1 MSKSYKF
8 EHVDRTDKAFQL
20 KIANQYM
27 DAFKKKHPG
36 LKKITLKYISNS
48 TDEHQN
54 AGIALQDF
62 MTKAFGGFLE
72 IEIKSLPENVYED
85 FRTKGEFD
93 LLYRNFDA
101 FGSDAYSYVKVFFR
115 TDGIDSENA
124 KQTGFRNNPSGSW
137 TYEKY
142 FKELGYKL
150 DENGKVTISDERKKE
165 VEKIKFRLGLANSAE
180 KVWNKIV
187 ELSLRKE
194 TYKDEQGKI
203 QHESLSQFND
213 RVTSFFTNQFTDEE
227 IKQGWTEQSAFA
239 IIAGLEKIVREAKH
253 RLYL

>member
-1 MSKSYKF
+1 MLSKLDL
-8 EHVDRTDKAFQL
+8 ET
-20 KIANQYM
+20 
-27 DAFKKKHPG
+27 
-36 LKKITLKYISNS
+36 TLQV
-48 TDEHQN
+48 H
-54 AGIALQDF
+54 
-62 MTKAFGGFLE
+62 
-72 IEIKSLPENVYED
+72 
-85 FRTKGEFD
+85 
-93 LLYRNFDA
+93 
-101 FGSDAYSYVKVFFR
+101 
-115 TDGIDSENA
+115 
-124 KQTGFRNNPSGSW
+124 W

-239 IIAGLEKIVREAKH
+239 IIAGLEKIVREASTGCTFNGSWH
-253 RLYL
+253 ILRNF